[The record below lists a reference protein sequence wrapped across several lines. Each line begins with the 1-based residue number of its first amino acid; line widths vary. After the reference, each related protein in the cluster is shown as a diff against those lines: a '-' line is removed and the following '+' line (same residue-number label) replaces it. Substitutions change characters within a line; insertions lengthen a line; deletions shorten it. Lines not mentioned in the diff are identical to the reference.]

1 MIVLDTNVISE
12 VMREEPQAEVVA
24 WLDNQVISTLFVTT
38 ITEAEIR
45 TGIEYLA
52 RGMRQRSLTAAADRA
67 FRELFAERILPFD
80 SEAARAYATIAA
92 SRRSAGRPISQF
104 DCQIAAIARS
114 CGAQIAT
121 RNMGDFEGCGI
132 DVINPWRTDVL
143 DCEERN

>member
-45 TGIEYLA
+45 TGIEYPA

-104 DCQIAAIARS
+104 DCQIAALVRS
-114 CGAQIAT
+114 RGAQIAT
-121 RNMGDFEGCGI
+121 RNMDDFEDCGI
-132 DVINPWRTDVL
+132 DVIDPWRTDVL

>member
-12 VMREEPQAEVVA
+12 VMREEPHAEVVA

-45 TGIEYLA
+45 TGIEYLV
-52 RGMRQRSLTAAADRA
+52 RGMRQRSLTAADDRA
-67 FRELFAERILPFD
+67 FRELFAERTLPFD

-114 CGAQIAT
+114 RGAQIAT
-121 RNMGDFEGCGI
+121 RNIDDFEGCGI